1 MHISDGIL
9 PAAVTLSAWGVTG
22 AVTSVV
28 IARIRE
34 DEIPRTAVLT
44 SLFLVASYISIPL
57 GFGSV
62 HLLLTGLMGILLGW
76 AAFPAI
82 FVALFIQLLWF
93 GYGGFYTLG
102 INTLNLAIGA
112 LAAHVVFIGG
122 SRIFLGESRAFLG
135 KSGVFL
141 GGSRVFGAGE
151 TPPGRDGRG
160 DHRRATCLGFA
171 SGGIGIVVAAL
182 CYFVSLRL
190 AGNRFHEAA
199 KYAFIAHLPVLI
211 IETLVTGVVVSFL
224 ARVRPSILQRRRH
237 DRPS

>member
-122 SRIFLGESRAFLG
+122 SRIFLGESR
-135 KSGVFL
+135 
-141 GGSRVFGAGE
+141 VFGAPE
-151 TPPGRDGRG
+151 TTPGRDGRG

>member
-57 GFGSV
+57 PIGSV
-62 HLLLTGLMGILLGW
+62 HLVLTGLMGILLGW

-112 LAAHVVFIGG
+112 LAAHVVFLVG
-122 SRIFLGESRAFLG
+122 SR
-135 KSGVFL
+135 VFL
-141 GGSRVFGAGE
+141 GGSRVFGASE
-151 TPPGRDGRG
+151 TTPGRDGRG
-160 DHRRATCLGFA
+160 DHRRAICLGCA
-171 SGGIGIVVAAL
+171 SGGIGILVAAL
-182 CYFVSLRL
+182 CFFVSLRL
-190 AGNRFHEAA
+190 AGKQFHEAA
-199 KYAFIAHLPVLI
+199 KYAFIAHFPILI
-211 IETLVTGVVVSFL
+211 IEALITGVVVSFL
-224 ARVRPSILQRRRH
+224 ARVRPSILQRNRH